1 MELKDLRDRL
11 DLIDDQITELFK
23 QRMETVKLVAEYKRT
38 NNTPILAAGR
48 EQEILDR
55 ISAIAGEDLQ
65 EYAKKLFTTLMALS
79 RDYQAEYLK
88 AASRDGSSV
97 SQDD

>member
-11 DLIDDQITELFK
+11 DLIDNQITELFK

-55 ISAIAGEDLQ
+55 ISAIVGDDLQ
-65 EYAKKLFTTLMALS
+65 EYAKKLFITLMALS
-79 RDYQAEYLK
+79 RDYQAEYLQ
-88 AASRDGSSV
+88 AANSDTSTTNRDT
-97 SQDD
+97 

>member
-1 MELKDLRDRL
+1 MDLKEYRGQLDR
-11 DLIDDQITELFK
+11 IDGEIIRLFK
-23 QRMETVKLVAEYKRT
+23 ERMETVSKIAEYKKS
-38 NNTPILAAGR
+38 NGLPILAAGR

-79 RDYQAEYLK
+79 RDYQAEYLQ
-88 AASRDGSSV
+88 AANSDTSTTNRDT
-97 SQDD
+97 

>member
-11 DLIDDQITELFK
+11 DLIDNQITELFK

-55 ISAIAGEDLQ
+55 ISAIAGDDLQ
-65 EYAKKLFTTLMALS
+65 EYAKKLFITLMALS
-79 RDYQAEYLK
+79 RDYQAEYLQ
-88 AASRDGSSV
+88 AANSDTSTTNRDT
-97 SQDD
+97 